1 MKNALIP
8 VSLVALLLIGA
19 GCASTPTNTNTNTPA
34 TETPAATTTT
44 PETVA
49 TSTAETT
56 NANTNVNAPAPKPP
70 TAPKPTT
77 STGVKKTFYVEF
89 DDNGAYPGS
98 GTAAKGSTVTV
109 TFKVRTTNVFYN
121 GLVVKSSGLDLGKI
135 AAGESKTVTFTAVE
149 DTTFSAQWITGNTK
163 ARWTLIAR

>member
-1 MKNALIP
+1 MKHALIP
-8 VSLVALLLIGA
+8 ASLVALLLLGA
-19 GCASTPTNTNTNTPA
+19 GCASAPADLNTNTNQPT
-34 TETPAATTTT
+34 TETPAATTT

-49 TSTAETT
+49 ATSTAPT
-56 NANTNVNAPAPKPP
+56 NTNVNASAPKP
-70 TAPKPTT
+70 TVAPKPTT

-98 GTAAKGSTVTV
+98 GTAAKGSIVTV
-109 TFKVRTTNVFYN
+109 TFKVRPTNVFYN

-135 AAGESKTVTFTAVE
+135 AAGQSKTVTFTAVE
-149 DTTFSAQWITGNTK
+149 DTTFSAQWITGQTK

>member
-8 VSLVALLLIGA
+8 VSLAVLLLVGA
-19 GCASTPTNTNTNTPA
+19 GCASAPSAEPATNAPS
-34 TETPAATTTT
+34 TETPAATTT

-56 NANTNVNAPAPKPP
+56 NANVNAPAPKP
-70 TAPKPTT
+70 TPKPTT

-89 DDNGAYPGS
+89 DDSGAYPGS

-109 TFKVRTTNVFYN
+109 TFKVRPTNVFYN
-121 GLVVKSSGLDLGKI
+121 GLVVASNAHDLGKI
-135 AAGESKTVTFTAVE
+135 SAGQSKTITFTAIE
-149 DTTFSAQWITGNTK
+149 DETFAAQWITGTTK
-163 ARWTLIAR
+163 ARWTLIVR

>member
-8 VSLVALLLIGA
+8 VSLAVLLLMGA

-34 TETPAATTTT
+34 TETPAAPTTT

-56 NANTNVNAPAPKPP
+56 NTNVNAPAPKPAA
-70 TAPKPTT
+70 APKPTT

-109 TFKVRTTNVFYN
+109 TFKVRPTNVFYN
-121 GLVVKSSGLDLGKI
+121 GLVVKSNSNDLGKI
-135 AAGESKTVTFTAVE
+135 TAGQSKTITFTAVE
-149 DTTFSAQWITGNTK
+149 DETFVAQWITGTTK
-163 ARWTLIAR
+163 ARWTLVVR